1 MNLSAPFIARP
12 VATTLLTLGIALA
25 GCLAFL
31 KLPVS
36 PLPQVDFPTIL
47 VQAQLP
53 GASPETVAS
62 SLAEPLERHLGQIA
76 HVTEMTSAST
86 LGQTRIILLFDIGR
100 DIDGAAR
107 DVQAAIN
114 AAGADLPTNLPT
126 NPTYRKI
133 NPADAPIL
141 ILTMTS
147 KTKTRA
153 QMYDLASNIL
163 QQRLSQLD
171 GIGQVFVFGGA
182 LPAVRIELNPHAL
195 AKYGIGLEDVR
206 AALASAN
213 ANSPKG
219 AIEDGER
226 HLQIYTNDQA
236 TRAADYIPL
245 VIAYRN
251 GAPVRLAD
259 VADVLDSA
267 EDIRNVGLSDGREA
281 VFAVIFRQPGA
292 NIIDTIERVKAELP
306 HLQAAMPNDIEFLPA
321 SDRSITIRASLHDT
335 ELTLAIAILLVTLI
349 VFLFL
354 RDVRAAIIP
363 SVAVL
368 ISIFGTFGAMYLMN
382 FSLNNLSLMALTI
395 STGFVVDDAIV
406 VQENI
411 ARHLEVGRG
420 RMEAALTGA
429 REVGFTVL
437 SISLSLIAVFLPILL
452 MGGIVGR
459 LFREFGLTLSLAI
472 LVSLALSLTL
482 TPMMCAR
489 FLRPPP
495 PGEIRQRRFD
505 PFAKVLRGYE
515 RTLGWA
521 LRHGILVMVVLL
533 STVGLNFVLF
543 KIVPKGF
550 FPQQDTGRLF
560 GSIQADQA
568 ISFQAMRLK
577 LAQLQAIVQADPAV
591 TSVKGYTGSGS
602 GTNSGSVY
610 IDLKPE
616 SQRSDTADEV
626 IARLRRELARVPGA
640 RLYLQSVQDIRMG
653 GRASNAQYQYTLQG
667 ESTSELYDFVPRLV
681 EALQNSSVLT
691 DVNSDQQEKGLE
703 TDIDIDRDTA
713 SRLGII
719 VSQIDNTLYDAFGQR
734 QVSTIYSAVNQYHVV
749 MEVDPR
755 YWQYPA
761 ILKDLYVSTSGA
773 NPSGTATTN
782 AVAGTVTRSP
792 ARPAPGSSATA
803 STSIQ
808 AANAEGAE
816 ARNAQTNALANTGKQ
831 GTSAGSPVSTKQ
843 ETMIPLAVLS
853 HSRPGHTPLAVNHQ
867 GLFVASTI
875 SFNVRPGA
883 SLGDAATQL
892 RAAMKR
898 LHPPATIH
906 GSLQGTAR
914 LFEES
919 LSNEL
924 LLIVAALATVYI
936 VLGIL
941 YESFIHPITILSTL
955 FSAGV
960 GAVLALLL
968 FHNEFSIIA
977 MIGVI
982 LLIGIVKKNAI
993 LMIDFALEAERT
1005 DGLSPRDAIFRACIL
1020 RFRPIMMTTFAAIFG
1035 AVPLLLSFG
1044 EGSEIRRPLGIAI
1057 IGGLIVSQFLTLY
1070 TTPVLYLY
1078 LDKFRLWSNRQWRR
1092 LFPRIAGAVPERSG

>member
-53 GASPETVAS
+53 GASPDTVAS

-86 LGQTRIILLFDIGR
+86 LGQTRIILQFDVGR

-141 ILTMTS
+141 ILTMAS
-147 KTKTRA
+147 KTKSRG

-171 GIGQVFVFGGA
+171 GIGQVYIFGGA
-182 LPAVRIELNPHAL
+182 LPAVRVELNPHAL

-236 TRAADYIPL
+236 TRAADYTPL

-251 GAPVRLAD
+251 GAPVRLTD
-259 VADVLDSA
+259 VADVLDSV
-267 EDIRNVGLSDGREA
+267 EDVRNLGLSDGREA

-292 NIIDTIERVKAELP
+292 NIIDTVERVKAELP
-306 HLQAAMPNDIEFLPA
+306 HLQAAMPNDIEFLPV
-321 SDRSITIRASLHDT
+321 SDRSTTIRASLHDT
-335 ELTLAIAILLVTLI
+335 EWTLAIAILLVTLI

-368 ISIFGTFGAMYLMN
+368 VSIVGTFGAMYLVN

-395 STGFVVDDAIV
+395 ATGFVVDDAIV
-406 VQENI
+406 VLENI
-411 ARHLEVGRG
+411 SRHADAGRG
-420 RMEAALTGA
+420 RVEAALIGA

-437 SISLSLIAVFLPILL
+437 SISISLIAVFIPILL

-459 LFREFGLTLSLAI
+459 LFREFSLTLSLAI

-482 TPMMCAR
+482 TPMMCAL
-489 FLRPPP
+489 FLKPRPRGPR
-495 PGEIRQRRFD
+495 GFD
-505 PFAKVLRGYE
+505 PFAKVLQGYE

-533 STVGLNFVLF
+533 STVGLNVYLF

-550 FPQQDTGRLF
+550 FPQQDTGRMV
-560 GSIQADQA
+560 GSIKADQA

-577 LAQLQAIVQADPAV
+577 LAQLQAIVQADPAIA
-591 TSVKGYTGSGS
+591 SVKGYTGSGS
-602 GTNSGSVY
+602 GTNTGSVY
-610 IDLKPE
+610 IDLKPK
-616 SQRSDTADEV
+616 SQRSETADEV
-626 IARLRRELARVPGA
+626 IARLRRKLTQVPGA

-667 ESTSELYDFVPRLV
+667 ESTSELYGFVPRLV
-681 EALQNSSVLT
+681 EALQNSSVLA
-691 DVNSDQQEKGLE
+691 DVNSDQEQTGLE

-713 SRLGII
+713 FRLGII
-719 VSQIDNTLYDAFGQR
+719 VSLIDSTLYDAFGQR

-755 YWQYPA
+755 YWQDPA

-773 NPSGTATTN
+773 SPSGTATSN
-782 AVAGTVTRSP
+782 AVAGTVTQNP
-792 ARPAPGSSATA
+792 APLAPGSSSVNS
-803 STSIQ
+803 ST
-808 AANAEGAE
+808 AANTEGAE
-816 ARNAQTNALANTGKQ
+816 ARNAQTNALANTGR
-831 GTSAGSPVSTKQ
+831 GSTSAGSPVSTTQ
-843 ETMIPLAVLS
+843 ETMVPLAAFS
-853 HSRPGHTPLAVNHQ
+853 HFRPGHTPLAVNHQ

-875 SFNVRPGA
+875 SFNLQPGA
-883 SLGDAATQL
+883 SLSDAATEL
-892 RAAMKR
+892 RAAMKG

-906 GSLQGTAR
+906 GSMQGTAR
-914 LFEES
+914 LFQES

-924 LLIVAALATVYI
+924 LLIPAALAAVYI

-968 FHNEFSIIA
+968 FHTEFSIIA

-1005 DGLSPRDAIFRACIL
+1005 EGLSPRDAIFRACVL

-1044 EGSEIRRPLGIAI
+1044 EGGEIRRPLGIAI
-1057 IGGLIVSQFLTLY
+1057 VGGLIVSQLLTLY

-1078 LDKFRLWSNRQWRR
+1078 LDRFRLWSNRQWRR
-1092 LFPRIAGAVPERSG
+1092 LFPRIAGAVPEPSE